1 MSKNRSNRTIYTD
14 EELIAELREMVPE
27 GSTVHT
33 RVEHVSQSGMSRNI
47 VPIVALPDGDIVN
60 LSWHCWNLGIGSRPR
75 GRYAGRSV
83 TMGGCGMDMTFAL
96 VYDLAAKLYGDGYKL
111 NNRNY

>member
-1 MSKNRSNRTIYTD
+1 MSKNPANRTNYTD
-14 EELIAELREMVPE
+14 EELIAELKGWIPE
-27 GSTVHT
+27 GGEVHT

-47 VPIVALPDGDIVN
+47 VPIVATPDGSIIN
-60 LSWHCWNLGIGSRPR
+60 LSWHLWNLGIGSRPR

-111 NNRNY
+111 KNRNY

>member
-1 MSKNRSNRTIYTD
+1 MSKNPANRTNYTD
-14 EELIAELREMVPE
+14 EELIAELRGLIPE
-27 GSTVHT
+27 GGEVHT

-47 VPIVALPDGDIVN
+47 VPIVATPDGSITN

-75 GRYAGRSV
+75 GRYAGKSV

-111 NNRNY
+111 KNRNY